1 MKIKQKTDY
10 TKLPNPSDLAQT
22 EKMGSCVCG
31 VDQSQGEEL
40 KVQEKVG
47 WHHL

>member
-22 EKMGSCVCG
+22 EKWAHVFA
-31 VDQSQGEEL
+31 E
-40 KVQEKVG
+40 
-47 WHHL
+47 